1 MSNST
6 MNFRNIMA
14 GRNIDIK
21 NAEDYSLI
29 DKELLIASIEAYET
43 VSLHAIR
50 FQHINIRTIP

>member
-1 MSNST
+1 